1 MSHLVV
7 LRRLSTDVGFDLL
20 TPNGFDR
27 ENGRGRERESTL
39 TLFRAEL
46 PESGLKRV
54 ELLGIRRAN
63 KAVQCWVSR
72 VDRDWNASNV
82 VESERSSDLISF

>member
-7 LRRLSTDVGFDLL
+7 LRRPRTDVGFDLL

-27 ENGRGRERESTL
+27 ENGRERESTL

-63 KAVQCWVSR
+63 KAVLGFTMWTEIGMPLMWLKVKE
-72 VDRDWNASNV
+72 APT
-82 VESERSSDLISF
+82 

>member
-1 MSHLVV
+1 MFHLVV
-7 LRRLSTDVGFDLL
+7 LRRSSTDVGFDLL

-27 ENGRGRERESTL
+27 ENGRERESTL
-39 TLFRAEL
+39 TLFWAEL

-63 KAVQCWVSR
+63 KAVLGFPMWTEIGMPLMWLKVKE
-72 VDRDWNASNV
+72 APT
-82 VESERSSDLISF
+82 

>member
-1 MSHLVV
+1 MLASICSLQ
-7 LRRLSTDVGFDLL
+7 TDL
-20 TPNGFDR
+20 TERMG
-27 ENGRGRERESTL
+27 ERERESTL